1 MTRVVEVVRHLS
13 DVLVAKAS
21 GLNSASYW
29 NHRFSRNWELN
40 GGPLQTALFAAG
52 FCLAPIRTDL
62 RPESVLDFGCGR
74 GDSAP
79 LLRMR
84 FPDAR
89 LHLFDFSTAAMDRA
103 RRVYGGLADCLDSI
117 DDRDFDLVYCSN
129 VVEHVP
135 DPHAFVAVLASHAK
149 RHLVIQA
156 PYNERHPDGAP
167 LSPAHPKGEHVAT
180 IGDELVAHLDE
191 FAWETLHTRVPVAWE
206 AGEQVIFVGTRRA
219 LG

>member
-1 MTRVVEVVRHLS
+1 MTRIVEVVRHLS
-13 DVLVAKAS
+13 DVVVAKAT

-52 FCLAPIRTDL
+52 FCLAPVRTEL
-62 RPESVLDFGCGR
+62 RPGTVLDFGCGC
-74 GDSAP
+74 GDSTP

-89 LHLFDFSTAAMDRA
+89 LHLFDFSMAAMERA
-103 RRVYGGLADCLDSI
+103 RRVYGGLAECLGSVDG
-117 DDRDFDLVYCSN
+117 REFDLVYCSN
-129 VVEHVP
+129 VVEHVA
-135 DPHAFVAVLASHAK
+135 DPRALVALLAPRAK

-156 PYNERHPDGAP
+156 PHDERHPDGTQ
-167 LSPAHPKGEHVAT
+167 LSPARPKGEHVAT
-180 IGDELVAHLDE
+180 IGDDLVAHLHAFD
-191 FAWETLHTRVPVAWE
+191 WETLHTRVPVAWE
-206 AGEQVIFVGTRRA
+206 TGEQVIFVGTRRA